1 MHPRYQHRDHRVR
14 LDLGDHLE
22 HRLLEHRI
30 LEHHLD
36 VGYQNQHRLDEEHH
50 LDEPRRLG
58 EVHRPGLGEHQQ
70 RRLGVERH
78 LGEVRDPCPGSS

>member
-1 MHPRYQHRDHRVR
+1 MHPRYQHRDHRGR
-14 LDLGDHLE
+14 LGLGDHLE

-36 VGYQNQHRLDEEHH
+36 VGYQNQHRLDEVHH
-50 LDEPRRLG
+50 LDEPRHLD

-70 RRLGVERH
+70 RHLDVEHH
-78 LGEVRDPCPGSS
+78 LGEVRDPCPG